1 VIFNPM
7 RVVVIGGAGFI
18 GSHLVDAL
26 VREGFRIRIVGNLNP
41 RVHFYL
47 SARKSLLP
55 IPQLEH
61 TVRHWKEI
69 V

>member
-1 VIFNPM
+1 VIYNPM
-7 RVVVIGGAGFI
+7 RVVVIGGTGFI
-18 GSHLVDAL
+18 GSHLADAL

-47 SARKSLLP
+47 RARKRLLP
-55 IPQLEH
+55 IPRLDP
-61 TVRHWKEI
+61 TVRHWKEN

>member
-1 VIFNPM
+1 M
-7 RVVVIGGAGFI
+7 RVVVIGGTGFI

-26 VREGFRIRIVGNLNP
+26 VREGFRVRVVHNLNP

-55 IPQLEH
+55 IPRLDP
-61 TVRHWKEI
+61 TVRHWKEN